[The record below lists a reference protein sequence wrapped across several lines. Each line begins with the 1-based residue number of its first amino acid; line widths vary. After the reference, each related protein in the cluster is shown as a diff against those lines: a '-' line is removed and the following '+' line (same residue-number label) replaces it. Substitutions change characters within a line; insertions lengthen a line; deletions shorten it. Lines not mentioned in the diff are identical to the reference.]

1 LPAERVAEIAIEE
14 LLNFHGT
21 ETPVDRFL
29 ADQLLLPAALGS
41 GTSQYRV
48 AQISKH
54 LITNA
59 WAIEQFGLARI
70 TIDEKDRIITIR

>member
-1 LPAERVAEIAIEE
+1 MTKTLEI
-14 LLNFHGT
+14 
-21 ETPVDRFL
+21 D
-29 ADQLLLPAALGS
+29 GS
-41 GTSQYRV
+41 WGEGTSKYRV

-59 WAIEQFGLARI
+59 WAIKQFGLARI